1 MDDVERLRSEAEAH
15 EGMAEKPGRT
25 WPHEDLLVRYLGA
38 LTYQPRRD
46 APGRDRQEAGGADV
60 EQRRGCPRAVAE
72 ALVAARAL
80 KLAHTELGPPVS
92 ER

>member
-1 MDDVERLRSEAEAH
+1 MDDVERMRSEAEAH

-60 EQRRGCPRAVAE
+60 DSVEGVRGQSRRHWWRRV
-72 ALVAARAL
+72 R
-80 KLAHTELGPPVS
+80 
-92 ER
+92 